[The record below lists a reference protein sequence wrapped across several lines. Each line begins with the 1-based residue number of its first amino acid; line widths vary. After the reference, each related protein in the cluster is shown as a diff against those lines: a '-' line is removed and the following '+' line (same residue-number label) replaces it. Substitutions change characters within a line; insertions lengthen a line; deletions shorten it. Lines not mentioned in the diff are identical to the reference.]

1 MYYKQ
6 IVILTM
12 LLVQTV
18 YSQALSAPQNLTASN
33 QLGDVD
39 LFWESPIDIPESTW
53 LSYWNEQQTIL
64 GYTSFGHSGLTHFY
78 GIRFGTSTLSDYYG
92 YSLNKIAFIPT
103 DNATFIA

>member
-39 LFWESPIDIPESTW
+39 LFWESPIDIPESTQF
-53 LSYWNEQQTIL
+53 SKTMKMIL
-64 GYTSFGHSGLTHFY
+64 L
-78 GIRFGTSTLSDYYG
+78 
-92 YSLNKIAFIPT
+92 K
-103 DNATFIA
+103 